1 MCAEHG
7 QCIHPWYRLGIPCI
21 ECEMAKCSRERGTWN
36 WPFYLPHLHVG
47 ILHSVPPPMLLSLD
61 FVGDS
66 PFSVYSPA
74 LPSNLLTPG
83 NTCVSGPQHDKKP
96 TCRRTFSARAQRSP
110 AASWRLS
117 AMASFAP
124 SPIADGL
131 TIRSSEHPSSVPPVL
146 FIQLYSTT
154 DSLLRC
160 QLLLDPAG

>member
-36 WPFYLPHLHVG
+36 WPFYLPHLD
-47 ILHSVPPPMLLSLD
+47 LHSVPPCMLLSLD
-61 FVGDS
+61 FVDDS

-117 AMASFAP
+117 ARWPLLHHRRSPMASQF
-124 SPIADGL
+124 
-131 TIRSSEHPSSVPPVL
+131 
-146 FIQLYSTT
+146 
-154 DSLLRC
+154 
-160 QLLLDPAG
+160 DPASTHQVFLRSYLSNYIRQQTACYDASFF

>member
-1 MCAEHG
+1 MCRTWAIHSYMYHG
-7 QCIHPWYRLGIPCI
+7 TVLGIPCI

-36 WPFYLPHLHVG
+36 WPFYLPHLD
-47 ILHSVPPPMLLSLD
+47 LHSVPPCSSLE

-74 LPSNLLTPG
+74 LQPFDTRKHLRQRSTARQKAD
-83 NTCVSGPQHDKKP
+83 VSTNFQ
-96 TCRRTFSARAQRSP
+96 RAQRSP
-110 AASWRLS
+110 AGAAER

-160 QLLLDPAG
+160 QLLLNPAG

>member
-7 QCIHPWYRLGIPCI
+7 QCIHPWYRIGIPCI
-21 ECEMAKCSRERGTWN
+21 ECEMAECSRERGTWN
-36 WPFYLPHLHVG
+36 WPFYLPHLD
-47 ILHSVPPPMLLSLD
+47 STFRPPMLMLE

-74 LPSNLLTPG
+74 LQPFDTRKHLRQQSTARQKAD
-83 NTCVSGPQHDKKP
+83 VSTNFQRARKDRQLPAGA
-96 TCRRTFSARAQRSP
+96 SARDG
-110 AASWRLS
+110 L
-117 AMASFAP
+117 FCT
-124 SPIADGL
+124 IADGL

-146 FIQLYSTT
+146 FIQLYSKT